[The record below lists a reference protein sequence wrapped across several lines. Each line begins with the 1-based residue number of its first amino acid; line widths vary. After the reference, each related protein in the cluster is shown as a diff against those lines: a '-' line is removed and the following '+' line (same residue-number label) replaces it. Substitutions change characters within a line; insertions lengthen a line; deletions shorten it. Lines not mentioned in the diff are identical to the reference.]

1 MCVCVCVCVCV
12 RERGRER
19 DREVRKTWDMSM
31 AYIERVVFGRM
42 KRERE
47 RETAGY

>member
-1 MCVCVCVCVCV
+1 MCVCVCVCV

-31 AYIERVVFGRM
+31 AYIEREVFGRM
-42 KRERE
+42 KREG
-47 RETAGY
+47 ETAGY